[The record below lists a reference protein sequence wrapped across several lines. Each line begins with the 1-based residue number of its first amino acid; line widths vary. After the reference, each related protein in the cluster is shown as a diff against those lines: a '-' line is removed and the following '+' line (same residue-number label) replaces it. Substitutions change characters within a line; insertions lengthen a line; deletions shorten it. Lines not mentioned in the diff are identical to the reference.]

1 MIGRRILMVLGL
13 VALVAG
19 VALTIVWLRMPAP
32 LHPQQRTA
40 AGPEPQAVL
49 ALARPVA
56 ARSLLRVDDLTWR
69 LLAPQDVPLGAYT
82 RGDAPLSDYAGAVV
96 RRSMV
101 PGDIVRAEDIVKS
114 REAGFLS
121 AVLGKGMRAVA
132 IPVGQTEGGAG
143 LIVPGDRVDV
153 VLTQIFADAPRPSQ
167 RSVGETVMH
176 NLRVIATGQNVIADP
191 KRATGANEPIART
204 VTLEATQ
211 SQAEALMVAMQLGKL
226 QLTLRNADETTS
238 GGWIDEPVPTWG
250 STVSPALREM
260 ERGAAGSGAAQEA
273 PAKPG
278 LRIEILRGGVI
289 ELRCFDESG
298 GPLPDCGKSR
308 PGAPAAAPA
317 PPPQPPPQDGA
328 PAQPNNTRRGEHG

>member
-19 VALTIVWLRMPAP
+19 VILTVVWLRTPGP
-32 LHPQQRTA
+32 SHQQRA
-40 AGPEPQAVL
+40 AAEPDRQAVL
-49 ALARPVA
+49 ALARPVK

-69 LLAPQDVPLGAYT
+69 MLPPQDVPLGAYV
-82 RGDAPLSDYAGAVV
+82 RSAAPLSDYAGAVV
-96 RRSMV
+96 RRNMV
-101 PGDIVRAEDIVKS
+101 PGDIVRAEDIVKPKES
-114 REAGFLS
+114 GFLA

-132 IPVGQTEGGAG
+132 IPVGPTEGGAG

-167 RSVGETVMH
+167 RSVGETVMRD
-176 NLRVIATGQNVIADP
+176 LRVIATDQSVVADL
-191 KRATGANEPIART
+191 KRALGPNEAIART

-211 SQAEALMVAMQLGKL
+211 PQAEALMVAMQLGKL

-238 GGWIDEPVPTWG
+238 SGSWIGEPVPTWG

-260 ERGAAGSGAAQEA
+260 ERGASGSGAAQEA

-289 ELRCFDESG
+289 ELRCFDEAG
-298 GPLPDCGKSR
+298 GPLPDCGR
-308 PGAPAAAPA
+308 PRPAPPAPA
-317 PPPQPPPQDGA
+317 PAPPPQDGA
-328 PAQPNNTRRGEHG
+328 PARPGNTRQGDHG